1 MTMKSRCTAIVIT
14 GVLTIAGCGNTS
26 SPEPSIAA
34 PTAATTASDR
44 SDATRLWIGP
54 DVVDCEGAAPQTC
67 LQVSEAADGEYEFF
81 YDSIE
86 GFDPQPGTSYVVD
99 VEIIEIENPPA
110 DGSSLRYILIDVVEQ
125 SS

>member
-1 MTMKSRCTAIVIT
+1 VI
-14 GVLTIAGCGNTS
+14 
-26 SPEPSIAA
+26 
-34 PTAATTASDR
+34 
-44 SDATRLWIGP
+44 
-54 DVVDCEGAAPQTC
+54 DCEGAAPQTC

-99 VEIIEIENPPA
+99 VEVIEIENPPA